1 MGPPKT
7 ASGEERRVDLDS
19 ATAGS
24 LIAHRLRQDAE
35 KAAFGAAYEDRDLVF
50 AREDAVL
57 PQARG
62 RLQDVPRSG
71 RHGGAAA
78 GAAA

>member
-7 ASGEERRVDLDS
+7 ASGEERRVDLDA

-35 KAAFGAAYEDRDLVF
+35 KAAFGAAYEDHDLVF
-50 AREDAVL
+50 ARED
-57 PQARG
+57 G
-62 RLQDVPRSG
+62 S
-71 RHGGAAA
+71 
-78 GAAA
+78 